1 MRISTSNSYDA
12 SLEQLIK
19 RQENLSSAQEQ
30 LTTGKRVNRA
40 SDDPAAAARAE
51 RALAAEKRAVAGQRA
66 VDASKNAM
74 TLTESALGDA
84 GELLQQA
91 RETLLS
97 AGNATYTDAE
107 RKGLADKLGEIR
119 KQLMAVANRAD
130 GAGTY
135 LFGGQGSGQP
145 PFLDAA
151 GGVTYVGGDGEAEVA
166 STEALPITTNGN
178 AIWMQ
183 ARSGNGVF
191 DTNAVTATGTAWI
204 DSGSVTNPSALTG
217 STYSIQF
224 SVAAGVTTYSI
235 LQDGAPTAQVGM
247 PFKPGQAI
255 QIDGMSA
262 TISGNPADLDEFTL
276 TPSTSSQTVF
286 DTLDKAISDLKTP
299 LRSGTQIAQSNA
311 DNLANL
317 DQVMNSLSGA
327 RTRVGET
334 LNRIDGVTG
343 RLDSLQLS
351 SKTARSDAEDLDMTR
366 AISDFANQQ
375 TGYDA
380 SLKAYTMVQ
389 KLSLFNYL
397 SGG

>member
-12 SLEQLIK
+12 SLQQLMK
-19 RQENLSSAQEQ
+19 RQDDLSSAQEQ

-84 GELLQQA
+84 TDLLQQV
-91 RETLLS
+91 RETLIA

-107 RKGLADKLGEIR
+107 RKGLSDKISELR

-135 LFGGQGSGQP
+135 LFGGQGAGQA

-151 GGVTYVGGDGEAEVA
+151 GGVVYQGGDGEAEVA
-166 STEALPITTNGN
+166 SDEALPITTNGDQ
-178 AIWMQ
+178 IWMQ

-191 DTNAVTATGTAWI
+191 DTHAVTATGTAWI
-204 DSGSVTNPSALTG
+204 DSGRVTNPSALTG

-224 SVAAGVTTYSI
+224 SVTGGTTTYSI

-262 TISGNPADLDEFTL
+262 NIAGNPADLDEFTI
-276 TPSTSSQTVF
+276 TPSVTGQTVF
-286 DTLDKAISDLKTP
+286 DTLDKAIADLKTP
-299 LRSGTQIAQSNA
+299 LRNGTQIAQSNA

-317 DQVMNSLSGA
+317 DQVMANISGA

-351 SKTARSDAEDLDMTR
+351 SKTARSDAEDLDMTS

>member
-1 MRISTSNSYDA
+1 M
-12 SLEQLIK
+12 K
-19 RQENLSSAQEQ
+19 RQDDLSSAQEQ

-51 RALAAEKRAVAGQRA
+51 RALAAENRAVAGQRA

-84 GELLQQA
+84 TELLQQV
-91 RETLLS
+91 RETMLA

-107 RKGLADKLGEIR
+107 RKGLADKIGELR
-119 KQLMAVANRAD
+119 KQLVAVANRAD

-135 LFGGQGSGQP
+135 LFGGQGSGQA

-151 GGVTYVGGDGEAEVA
+151 GGVVYRGGSGETAVA
-166 STEALPITTNGN
+166 STESLPITTNGEQ
-178 AIWMQ
+178 IWMQ
-183 ARSGNGVF
+183 SRSGNGVF

-204 DSGSVTNPSALTG
+204 DSGHVTNPSALTG

-255 QIDGMSA
+255 EIDGMSA
-262 TISGNPADLDEFTL
+262 TIAGSPADLDEFTL

-286 DTLDKAISDLKTP
+286 DTLDKAIADLKTP

-317 DQVMNSLSGA
+317 DQVMATLSGA

-343 RLDSLQLS
+343 RLDSLKLS
-351 SKTARSDAEDLDMTR
+351 SKTARSDAEDLDMTN
-366 AISDFANQQ
+366 AISDFASQQ

-397 SGG
+397 NG

>member
-12 SLEQLIK
+12 SLQQLMK
-19 RQENLSSAQEQ
+19 RQDDLSSAQEQ

-51 RALAAEKRAVAGQRA
+51 RALAAENRAVAGQRA

-84 GELLQQA
+84 TDLLQQV
-91 RETLLS
+91 RETMLS

-107 RKGLADKLGEIR
+107 RKGLADKIGELR
-119 KQLMAVANRAD
+119 KQLVAVANRAD

-135 LFGGQGSGQP
+135 LFGGQGSGQA

-151 GGVTYVGGDGEAEVA
+151 GGVVYRGGSGETAVA
-166 STEALPITTNGN
+166 STESLPITTNGEQ
-178 AIWMQ
+178 IWMQ
-183 ARSGNGVF
+183 SRSGNGVF

-204 DSGSVTNPSALTG
+204 DSGHVTNPSALTG

-255 QIDGMSA
+255 EIDGMAASIA
-262 TISGNPADLDEFTL
+262 GNPADLDEFTL

-286 DTLDKAISDLKTP
+286 DTLDKAIADLKTP

-317 DQVMNSLSGA
+317 DQVMATLSGA
-327 RTRVGET
+327 RTRIGET

-343 RLDSLQLS
+343 RLDSLKLS
-351 SKTARSDAEDLDMTR
+351 SKTARSDAEDLDMTN
-366 AISDFANQQ
+366 AISDFASQQ

-397 SGG
+397 NG

>member
-12 SLEQLIK
+12 SLAQLVK
-19 RQENLSSAQEQ
+19 RQENLASAQEQ
-30 LTTGKRVNRA
+30 LTTGKRVNRS

-84 GELLQQA
+84 GELLQQV
-91 RETLLS
+91 RETLVA

-107 RKGLADKLGEIR
+107 RKGLADKIGELR

-135 LFGGQGSGQP
+135 LFGGQGSGQV

-151 GGVTYVGGDGEAEVA
+151 GGVVYQGGTGEAEVA
-166 STEALPITTNGN
+166 SSESLPITSNGDQ
-178 AIWMQ
+178 IWMQ
-183 ARSGNGVF
+183 ARTGNGVF
-191 DTNAVTATGTAWI
+191 ETKAVTATGTGWI

-224 SVAAGVTTYSI
+224 SVTGGVTTYSI
-235 LQDGAPTAQVGM
+235 LQDGAPTAQMGM

-262 TISGNPADLDEFTL
+262 TIAGSPADLDEFSI
-276 TPSTSSQTVF
+276 TPSTTGQTVF
-286 DTLDKAISDLKTP
+286 DTLDKAINDLRTP
-299 LRSGTQIAQSNA
+299 LRSGTQIAQSNVL
-311 DNLANL
+311 NLRNL
-317 DQVMNSLSGA
+317 DQVMSGLAGA

-343 RLDSLQLS
+343 RLEDLTLS
-351 SKTARSDAEDLDMTR
+351 SKTARSDAEDLDMTQ
-366 AISDFANQQ
+366 AISDFASQQ

>member
-1 MRISTSNSYDA
+1 MRISTANSYDA
-12 SLEQLIK
+12 SLGQLVK
-19 RQENLSSAQEQ
+19 RQEDLSAAQEQ

-51 RALAAEKRAVAGQRA
+51 RALAAENRAVAGQRA

-84 GELLQQA
+84 TDLLQQV
-91 RETLLS
+91 RETMIA

-107 RKGLADKLGEIR
+107 RKGLADKIGELR
-119 KQLMAVANRAD
+119 KQLVAVANRAD

-135 LFGGQGSGQP
+135 LFGGQGSGQA

-151 GGVTYVGGDGEAEVA
+151 GGVVYRGGSGETAVA
-166 STEALPITTNGN
+166 STESLPITTNGEQ
-178 AIWMQ
+178 IWMQ
-183 ARSGNGVF
+183 SRSGNGVF

-204 DSGSVTNPSALTG
+204 DSGHVTNPSALTG

-255 QIDGMSA
+255 EIDGMSA
-262 TISGNPADLDEFTL
+262 TIAGSPADLDEFTL

-286 DTLDKAISDLKTP
+286 DTLDKAIADLKTP

-317 DQVMNSLSGA
+317 DQVMATLSGA

-343 RLDSLQLS
+343 RLDGLKLS
-351 SKTARSDAEDLDMTR
+351 SKTARSDAEDLDMTS
-366 AISDFANQQ
+366 AISDFASQQ

-397 SGG
+397 NG

>member
-1 MRISTSNSYDA
+1 MRISTANSYDA
-12 SLEQLIK
+12 SLGQLVK
-19 RQENLSSAQEQ
+19 RQEDLSAAQEQ

-51 RALAAEKRAVAGQRA
+51 RALAAENRAVAGQRA

-84 GELLQQA
+84 TELLQQV
-91 RETLLS
+91 RETMIA

-107 RKGLADKLGEIR
+107 RKGLADKIGELR
-119 KQLMAVANRAD
+119 KQLVAVANRAD

-135 LFGGQGSGQP
+135 LFGGQGSGQA

-151 GGVTYVGGDGEAEVA
+151 GGVVYRGGSGETAVA
-166 STEALPITTNGN
+166 STESLPITTNGEQ
-178 AIWMQ
+178 IWMQ
-183 ARSGNGVF
+183 SRSGNGVF

-204 DSGSVTNPSALTG
+204 DSGHVTNPSALTG

-255 QIDGMSA
+255 EIDGMSA
-262 TISGNPADLDEFTL
+262 TIAGSPADLDEFTL

-286 DTLDKAISDLKTP
+286 DTLDKAIADLKTP

-317 DQVMNSLSGA
+317 DQVMATLSGA

-343 RLDSLQLS
+343 RLDGLKLS
-351 SKTARSDAEDLDMTR
+351 SKTARSDAEDLDMTS

-397 SGG
+397 NG

>member
-1 MRISTSNSYDA
+1 MRISTANSYDA
-12 SLEQLIK
+12 SLQQLMT
-19 RQENLSSAQEQ
+19 RQDNLSAAQEQ

-51 RALAAEKRAVAGQRA
+51 RALAAENRAVAGQRA

-84 GELLQQA
+84 TDLLQQV
-91 RETLLS
+91 RETLIA

-107 RKGLADKLGEIR
+107 RKGLADKIGELR
-119 KQLMAVANRAD
+119 KQLVAVANRAD

-135 LFGGQGSGQP
+135 LFGGQGSGQA

-151 GGVTYVGGDGEAEVA
+151 GGVVYRGGTGEAVVA
-166 STEALPITTNGN
+166 SSETLPITTNGDQ
-178 AIWMQ
+178 IWMQ
-183 ARSGNGVF
+183 SRSGNGVF
-191 DTNAVTATGTAWI
+191 DANAVTATGTAWI
-204 DSGSVTNPSALTG
+204 DSGHVTNPSALTG

-224 SVAAGVTTYSI
+224 SVVAGATTYSI

-255 QIDGMSA
+255 EIDGMAA
-262 TISGNPADLDEFTL
+262 TIAGNPADLDEFTL

-286 DTLDKAISDLKTP
+286 DTLDKAIADLKTP

-317 DQVMNSLSGA
+317 DQVMATLSGA

-343 RLDSLQLS
+343 RLDSLKLS
-351 SKTARSDAEDLDMTR
+351 SKTARSDAEDLDMTS

-397 SGG
+397 NG

>member
-12 SLEQLIK
+12 SLQQLMK
-19 RQENLSSAQEQ
+19 RQDDLSAAQEQ

-51 RALAAEKRAVAGQRA
+51 RALAAENRAVAGQRA

-84 GELLQQA
+84 TDLLQQV
-91 RETLLS
+91 RETMLA

-107 RKGLADKLGEIR
+107 RKGLSDKIGELR

-135 LFGGQGSGQP
+135 LFGGQGAGQA

-151 GGVTYVGGDGEAEVA
+151 GGVVYQGGDGEAEVA
-166 STEALPITTNGN
+166 STEALPITSNGDQ
-178 AIWMQ
+178 IWMQ

-191 DTNAVTATGTAWI
+191 DTQAVTATGTAWI
-204 DSGSVTNPSALTG
+204 DSGRVTNPSALTG

-224 SVAAGVTTYSI
+224 SVTGGATTYSI

-262 TISGNPADLDEFTL
+262 NIAGSPADLDEFTI
-276 TPSTSSQTVF
+276 TPSITGQTVF
-286 DTLDKAISDLKTP
+286 DTLDKAIADLKTP

-317 DQVMNSLSGA
+317 DQVMATISGA

-343 RLDSLQLS
+343 RLDSLKLS
-351 SKTARSDAEDLDMTR
+351 SKTARTDAEDLDMTS

-397 SGG
+397 SG

>member
-12 SLEQLIK
+12 SLQQLMK
-19 RQENLSSAQEQ
+19 RQDDLSSAQEQ

-51 RALAAEKRAVAGQRA
+51 RALAAENRAVAGQRA

-84 GELLQQA
+84 TDLLQQV

-107 RKGLADKLGEIR
+107 RKGLSDKIGELR

-135 LFGGQGSGQP
+135 LFGGQGAGQA

-151 GGVTYVGGDGEAEVA
+151 GGVVYQGGDGEAEVA
-166 STEALPITTNGN
+166 STEALPITSNGDQ
-178 AIWMQ
+178 IWMQ

-191 DTNAVTATGTAWI
+191 DASAVTATGTAWI
-204 DSGSVTNPSALTG
+204 DSGRVTNPSALTG

-224 SVAAGVTTYSI
+224 SVTGGATTYSI

-262 TISGNPADLDEFTL
+262 NIAGSPADLDEFTL
-276 TPSTSSQTVF
+276 SPSITGQSVF
-286 DTLDKAISDLKTP
+286 DTLDKAIADLKTP

-317 DQVMNSLSGA
+317 DQVMATISGA

-343 RLDSLQLS
+343 RLDSLKLS
-351 SKTARSDAEDLDMTR
+351 SKTARTDAEDLDMTS

-397 SGG
+397 SG

>member
-12 SLEQLIK
+12 SLQQLMK
-19 RQENLSSAQEQ
+19 RQDDLSSAQEQ

-84 GELLQQA
+84 TELLQQV
-91 RETLLS
+91 RETLIA

-107 RKGLADKLGEIR
+107 RKGLSDKISELR

-135 LFGGQGSGQP
+135 LFGGQGSGQA

-151 GGVTYVGGDGEAEVA
+151 GGVVYQGGDGEAEVA
-166 STEALPITTNGN
+166 SDEALPITTNGDQ
-178 AIWMQ
+178 IWMQ

-191 DTNAVTATGTAWI
+191 DTNAVTATGSAWI
-204 DSGSVTNPSALTG
+204 DSGRVTNPSALTG

-224 SVAAGVTTYSI
+224 SVAGGTTTYSI

-262 TISGNPADLDEFTL
+262 NIAGNPADLDEFTI
-276 TPSTSSQTVF
+276 TPSVTGQTVF
-286 DTLDKAISDLKTP
+286 DTLDKAIADLKTP

-317 DQVMNSLSGA
+317 DQVMANISGA

-343 RLDSLQLS
+343 RLDALKLS
-351 SKTARSDAEDLDMTR
+351 SKTARSDAEDLDMTS

-397 SGG
+397 SG

>member
-1 MRISTSNSYDA
+1 MRISTANSYDA
-12 SLEQLIK
+12 SLGQLVK
-19 RQENLSSAQEQ
+19 RQEDLSAAQEQ

-51 RALAAEKRAVAGQRA
+51 RALAAENRAVAVQRA

-84 GELLQQA
+84 TDLLQQV
-91 RETLLS
+91 RETLIA
-97 AGNATYTDAE
+97 AGNATYTDSE
-107 RKGLADKLGEIR
+107 RKGLADKIGELR
-119 KQLMAVANRAD
+119 KQLVAVANRAD

-135 LFGGQGSGQP
+135 LFGGQGSGQA

-151 GGVTYVGGDGEAEVA
+151 GGVVYRGGSGETAVA
-166 STEALPITTNGN
+166 STESLPITTNGDQ
-178 AIWMQ
+178 IWMQ
-183 ARSGNGVF
+183 SRSGNGVF

-204 DSGSVTNPSALTG
+204 DSGHVTNPSALTG

-255 QIDGMSA
+255 EIDGMSA
-262 TISGNPADLDEFTL
+262 TIAGSPADLDEFTL

-286 DTLDKAISDLKTP
+286 DTLDKAIADLRTP

-317 DQVMNSLSGA
+317 DQVMATLSGA

-343 RLDSLQLS
+343 RLDGLKLS
-351 SKTARSDAEDLDMTR
+351 SKTARSDAEDLDMTS
-366 AISDFANQQ
+366 AISDFASQQ

-397 SGG
+397 NG

>member
-1 MRISTSNSYDA
+1 MRISTANSYDA
-12 SLEQLIK
+12 SLGQLVK
-19 RQENLSSAQEQ
+19 RQEDLSAAQEQ

-51 RALAAEKRAVAGQRA
+51 RALAAENRAVAGQRA

-84 GELLQQA
+84 TELLQQV
-91 RETLLS
+91 RETMIA

-107 RKGLADKLGEIR
+107 RKGLADKIGELR
-119 KQLMAVANRAD
+119 KQLVAVANRAD

-135 LFGGQGSGQP
+135 LFGGQGSGQA

-151 GGVTYVGGDGEAEVA
+151 GGVVYRGGTGETAVA
-166 STEALPITTNGN
+166 STESLPITTNGEQ
-178 AIWMQ
+178 IWMQ
-183 ARSGNGVF
+183 SRSGNGVF

-204 DSGSVTNPSALTG
+204 DSGHVTNPSALTG

-255 QIDGMSA
+255 EIDGMSA
-262 TISGNPADLDEFTL
+262 TIAGSPADLDEFTL

-286 DTLDKAISDLKTP
+286 DTLDKAIADLKTP

-317 DQVMNSLSGA
+317 DQVMATLSGA

-343 RLDSLQLS
+343 RLDSLKLS
-351 SKTARSDAEDLDMTR
+351 SKTARSDAEDLDMTS
-366 AISDFANQQ
+366 AISDFASQQ

-397 SGG
+397 NG

>member
-12 SLEQLIK
+12 SLQQLMK
-19 RQENLSSAQEQ
+19 RQDDLSSAQEQ

-51 RALAAEKRAVAGQRA
+51 RALAAENRAVAGQRA

-84 GELLQQA
+84 TELLQQV
-91 RETLLS
+91 RETMLA

-107 RKGLADKLGEIR
+107 RKGLADKIGELR
-119 KQLMAVANRAD
+119 KQLVAVANRAD

-135 LFGGQGSGQP
+135 LFGGQGSGQA

-151 GGVTYVGGDGEAEVA
+151 GGVVYRGGSGETAVA
-166 STEALPITTNGN
+166 STESLPITTNGEQ
-178 AIWMQ
+178 IWMQ
-183 ARSGNGVF
+183 SRSGNGVF
-191 DTNAVTATGTAWI
+191 DANAVTATGTAWI
-204 DSGSVTNPSALTG
+204 DSGHVTNPSALTG

-255 QIDGMSA
+255 EIDGMA
-262 TISGNPADLDEFTL
+262 AAIAGNPADLDEFTL

-286 DTLDKAISDLKTP
+286 DTLDKAIADLKTP

-317 DQVMNSLSGA
+317 DQVMATLSGA

-343 RLDSLQLS
+343 RLDSLKLS
-351 SKTARSDAEDLDMTR
+351 SKTARSDAEDLDMTN
-366 AISDFANQQ
+366 AISDFASQQ

-397 SGG
+397 NG

>member
-1 MRISTSNSYDA
+1 MRISTANSYDA
-12 SLEQLIK
+12 SLGQLVK
-19 RQENLSSAQEQ
+19 RQEDLSAAQEQ

-51 RALAAEKRAVAGQRA
+51 RALAAENRAVAGQRA

-84 GELLQQA
+84 TELLQQV
-91 RETLLS
+91 RETMIA

-107 RKGLADKLGEIR
+107 RKGLADKIGELR
-119 KQLMAVANRAD
+119 KQLVAVANRAD

-135 LFGGQGSGQP
+135 LFGGQGSGQA

-151 GGVTYVGGDGEAEVA
+151 GGVVYRGGSGETAVA
-166 STEALPITTNGN
+166 STESLPITTNGEQ
-178 AIWMQ
+178 IWMQ
-183 ARSGNGVF
+183 SRSGNGVF

-204 DSGSVTNPSALTG
+204 DSGHVTNPSALTG

-255 QIDGMSA
+255 EIDGMSA
-262 TISGNPADLDEFTL
+262 TIAGSPADLDEFTL

-286 DTLDKAISDLKTP
+286 DTLDKAIADLKTP

-317 DQVMNSLSGA
+317 DQVMATLSGA

-343 RLDSLQLS
+343 RLDGLKLS
-351 SKTARSDAEDLDMTR
+351 SKTARSDAEDLDMTS
-366 AISDFANQQ
+366 AISDFASQQ

-397 SGG
+397 NG

>member
-12 SLEQLIK
+12 SLQQLMK
-19 RQENLSSAQEQ
+19 RQDDLSSAQEQ

-51 RALAAEKRAVAGQRA
+51 RALAAENRAVAGQRA

-84 GELLQQA
+84 TELLQQV
-91 RETLLS
+91 RETMLA

-107 RKGLADKLGEIR
+107 RKGLADKIGELR
-119 KQLMAVANRAD
+119 KQLVAVANRAD

-135 LFGGQGSGQP
+135 LFGGQGSGQA

-151 GGVTYVGGDGEAEVA
+151 GGVVYRGGSGETAVA
-166 STEALPITTNGN
+166 STESLPITTNGEQ
-178 AIWMQ
+178 IWMQ
-183 ARSGNGVF
+183 SRSGNGVF
-191 DTNAVTATGTAWI
+191 DANAVTATGTAWI
-204 DSGSVTNPSALTG
+204 DSGHVTNPSALTG

-255 QIDGMSA
+255 EIDGMA
-262 TISGNPADLDEFTL
+262 AAIAGNPADLDEFTL

-286 DTLDKAISDLKTP
+286 DTLDKAIADLKTP

-317 DQVMNSLSGA
+317 DQVMATLSGA
-327 RTRVGET
+327 RTRIGET

-343 RLDSLQLS
+343 RLDSLKLS
-351 SKTARSDAEDLDMTR
+351 SKTARSDAEDLDMTN
-366 AISDFANQQ
+366 AISDFASQQ

-397 SGG
+397 NG

>member
-1 MRISTSNSYDA
+1 M
-12 SLEQLIK
+12 K
-19 RQENLSSAQEQ
+19 RQDDLSSAQEQ

-51 RALAAEKRAVAGQRA
+51 RALAAENRAVAGQRA

-84 GELLQQA
+84 TDLLQQV
-91 RETLLS
+91 RETMLS

-107 RKGLADKLGEIR
+107 RKGLADKIGELR
-119 KQLMAVANRAD
+119 KQLVAVANRAD

-135 LFGGQGSGQP
+135 LFGGQGSGQA

-151 GGVTYVGGDGEAEVA
+151 GGVVYRGGSGETAVA
-166 STEALPITTNGN
+166 STESLPITTNGEQ
-178 AIWMQ
+178 IWMQ
-183 ARSGNGVF
+183 SRSGNGVF

-204 DSGSVTNPSALTG
+204 DSGHVTNPSALTG

-255 QIDGMSA
+255 EIDGMAASIA
-262 TISGNPADLDEFTL
+262 GNPADLDEFTL

-286 DTLDKAISDLKTP
+286 DTLDKAIADLKTP

-317 DQVMNSLSGA
+317 DQVMATLSGA
-327 RTRVGET
+327 RTRIGET

-343 RLDSLQLS
+343 RLDSLKLS
-351 SKTARSDAEDLDMTR
+351 SKTARSDAEDLDMTN
-366 AISDFANQQ
+366 AISDFASQQ

-397 SGG
+397 NG

>member
-1 MRISTSNSYDA
+1 MRISTANSYDA
-12 SLEQLIK
+12 SLQQLMK
-19 RQENLSSAQEQ
+19 RQDDLSAAQEQ

-51 RALAAEKRAVAGQRA
+51 RALAAENRAVAGQRA

-84 GELLQQA
+84 TDLLQQV
-91 RETLLS
+91 RETMLA

-107 RKGLADKLGEIR
+107 RKGLSDKIGELR

-135 LFGGQGSGQP
+135 LFGGQGAGQA

-151 GGVTYVGGDGEAEVA
+151 GGVVYQGGDGEAEVA
-166 STEALPITTNGN
+166 STEALPITSNGDQ
-178 AIWMQ
+178 IWMQ

-191 DTNAVTATGTAWI
+191 DTKAVTATGTAWI

-224 SVAAGVTTYSI
+224 SVTGGATTYSI

-262 TISGNPADLDEFTL
+262 NIAGSPADLDEFTIS
-276 TPSTSSQTVF
+276 PSSTGQTVF
-286 DTLDKAISDLKTP
+286 DTLDKAIADLKTP

-317 DQVMNSLSGA
+317 DQVMATISGA

-343 RLDSLQLS
+343 RLDSLKLS
-351 SKTARSDAEDLDMTR
+351 SKTARTDAEDLDMTS

>member
-1 MRISTSNSYDA
+1 MRISTANSYDA
-12 SLEQLIK
+12 SLQQLMT
-19 RQENLSSAQEQ
+19 RQDNLSAAQEQ

-51 RALAAEKRAVAGQRA
+51 RALAAENRAVAGQRA

-84 GELLQQA
+84 TDLLQQV
-91 RETLLS
+91 RETLIA

-107 RKGLADKLGEIR
+107 RKGLADKIGELR
-119 KQLMAVANRAD
+119 KQLVAVANRAD

-135 LFGGQGSGQP
+135 LFGGQGSGQA

-151 GGVTYVGGDGEAEVA
+151 GGVVYRGGSGEAAVA
-166 STEALPITTNGN
+166 STESLPITTNGDQ
-178 AIWMQ
+178 IWMQ
-183 ARSGNGVF
+183 SRSGNGVF
-191 DTNAVTATGTAWI
+191 DTNAVTATGSAWI
-204 DSGSVTNPSALTG
+204 DSGHVTNPSALTG

-224 SVAAGVTTYSI
+224 SVVAGATTYSI

-255 QIDGMSA
+255 EIDGMAA
-262 TISGNPADLDEFTL
+262 TIAGSPADLDEFTL

-286 DTLDKAISDLKTP
+286 DTLDKAIADLKTP

-317 DQVMNSLSGA
+317 DQVMATLSGA

-343 RLDSLQLS
+343 RLDSLKLS
-351 SKTARSDAEDLDMTR
+351 SKTARSDAEDLDMTS
-366 AISDFANQQ
+366 AISDFASQQ

-397 SGG
+397 NG

>member
-12 SLEQLIK
+12 SLEQLMK
-19 RQENLSSAQEQ
+19 RQDNLSSAQEQ

-84 GELLQQA
+84 TDLLQQV
-91 RETLLS
+91 RETLIA

-107 RKGLADKLGEIR
+107 RKGLADKIGELR
-119 KQLMAVANRAD
+119 KQLMAVSNRAD

-151 GGVTYVGGDGEAEVA
+151 GGVVYRGGDGEAEVA
-166 STEALPITTNGN
+166 STEALPITTNGDQ
-178 AIWMQ
+178 IWMQ

-191 DTNAVTATGTAWI
+191 DTNAVTATGSAWI

-224 SVAAGVTTYSI
+224 SVAGGATTYSI

-262 TISGNPADLDEFTL
+262 TIAGSPADLDEFTL
-276 TPSTSSQTVF
+276 TPSITGQTVF
-286 DTLDKAISDLKTP
+286 DTLDKAIADLKTP

-317 DQVMNSLSGA
+317 DQVMANMSGA

-351 SKTARSDAEDLDMTR
+351 SKTARSDAEDLDMTH

-397 SGG
+397 SG

>member
-1 MRISTSNSYDA
+1 MRISTSHSYDA
-12 SLEQLIK
+12 TIESLTR
-19 RQENLSSAQEQ
+19 RQTEMATAQEQ

-51 RALAAEKRAVAGQRA
+51 RALAAENRAVAGQRA

-84 GELLQQA
+84 TELLQQV
-91 RETLLS
+91 RETMIA

-107 RKGLADKLGEIR
+107 RKGLADKIGELR
-119 KQLMAVANRAD
+119 KQLVAVANRAD

-135 LFGGQGSGQP
+135 LFGGQGSGQA

-151 GGVTYVGGDGEAEVA
+151 GGVVYRGGSGETAVA
-166 STEALPITTNGN
+166 STESLPITTNGEQ
-178 AIWMQ
+178 IWMQ
-183 ARSGNGVF
+183 SRSGNGVF

-204 DSGSVTNPSALTG
+204 DSGHVTNPSALTG

-255 QIDGMSA
+255 EIDGMSA
-262 TISGNPADLDEFTL
+262 TIAGSPADLDEFTL

-286 DTLDKAISDLKTP
+286 DTLDKAIADLKTP

-317 DQVMNSLSGA
+317 DQVMATLSGA

-343 RLDSLQLS
+343 RLDGLKLS
-351 SKTARSDAEDLDMTR
+351 SKTARSDAEDLDMTS
-366 AISDFANQQ
+366 AISDFASQQ

-397 SGG
+397 NG

>member
-1 MRISTSNSYDA
+1 MRISTANSYDA
-12 SLEQLIK
+12 SLQQLMT
-19 RQENLSSAQEQ
+19 RQDNLSAAQEQ

-51 RALAAEKRAVAGQRA
+51 RALAAETRAVAGQRA

-84 GELLQQA
+84 TDLLQQV
-91 RETLLS
+91 RETLIA

-107 RKGLADKLGEIR
+107 RKGLADKIGELR
-119 KQLMAVANRAD
+119 KQLVAVANRAD

-135 LFGGQGSGQP
+135 LFGGQGSGQA

-151 GGVTYVGGDGEAEVA
+151 GGVVYRGGSGETAVA
-166 STEALPITTNGN
+166 STESLPITTNGEQ
-178 AIWMQ
+178 IWMQ
-183 ARSGNGVF
+183 SRSGNGVF
-191 DTNAVTATGTAWI
+191 DANAVTATGTAWI
-204 DSGSVTNPSALTG
+204 DSGHVTNPSALTG

-255 QIDGMSA
+255 EIDGMAA
-262 TISGNPADLDEFTL
+262 TIAGKPADLDEFTL
-276 TPSTSSQTVF
+276 TPSTSGQTVF
-286 DTLDKAISDLKTP
+286 DTLDKAIADLKTP
-299 LRSGTQIAQSNA
+299 LRNGTQIAQSNA

-317 DQVMNSLSGA
+317 DQVMSTLSGA

-343 RLDSLQLS
+343 RLDSLKLS
-351 SKTARSDAEDLDMTR
+351 SKTARSDAEDLDMTS
-366 AISDFANQQ
+366 AISDFASQQ

-397 SGG
+397 NG

>member
-12 SLEQLIK
+12 SLQQLMK
-19 RQENLSSAQEQ
+19 RQDDLSSAQEQ

-84 GELLQQA
+84 TELLQQV
-91 RETLLS
+91 RETLIA

-107 RKGLADKLGEIR
+107 RKGLSDKIGELR

-135 LFGGQGSGQP
+135 LFGGQGSGQA

-151 GGVTYVGGDGEAEVA
+151 GGVVYQGGDGEAEVA
-166 STEALPITTNGN
+166 SDEALPITTNGDQ
-178 AIWMQ
+178 IWMQ

-191 DTNAVTATGTAWI
+191 DTNAVTATGSAWI
-204 DSGSVTNPSALTG
+204 DSGRVTNPSALTG

-224 SVAAGVTTYSI
+224 SVAGGTTTYSI

-262 TISGNPADLDEFTL
+262 NIAGSPADLDEFTI
-276 TPSTSSQTVF
+276 TPSVTGQTVF
-286 DTLDKAISDLKTP
+286 DTLDKAIADLKTP

-317 DQVMNSLSGA
+317 DQVMANISGA
-327 RTRVGET
+327 RSRVGET

-343 RLDSLQLS
+343 RLDALKLS
-351 SKTARSDAEDLDMTR
+351 SKTARSDAEDLDMTS

-397 SGG
+397 SG

>member
-12 SLEQLIK
+12 SLGQLVK
-19 RQENLSSAQEQ
+19 RQEDLSAAQEQ

-51 RALAAEKRAVAGQRA
+51 RALAGENRAVAGQRA

-84 GELLQQA
+84 TDLLQQV
-91 RETLLS
+91 RETLIA

-107 RKGLADKLGEIR
+107 RKGLADKIGELR
-119 KQLMAVANRAD
+119 KQLVAVANRAD

-135 LFGGQGSGQP
+135 LFGGQGSGQA

-151 GGVTYVGGDGEAEVA
+151 GGVVYRGGSGEAAVA
-166 STEALPITTNGN
+166 SSEVLPITTNGDQ
-178 AIWMQ
+178 IWMQ
-183 ARSGNGVF
+183 SRSGNGVF

-204 DSGSVTNPSALTG
+204 DSGHVTNPSALTG

-255 QIDGMSA
+255 EIDGMAA
-262 TISGNPADLDEFTL
+262 TIAGSPADLDEFTL

-286 DTLDKAISDLKTP
+286 DTLDKAIADLKTP

-317 DQVMNSLSGA
+317 DQVMATISGA

-343 RLDSLQLS
+343 RLDALKLS
-351 SKTARSDAEDLDMTR
+351 SKTARSDAEDLDMTS

-397 SGG
+397 NG

>member
-12 SLEQLIK
+12 SLQQLMK
-19 RQENLSSAQEQ
+19 RQDDLSSAQEQ

-84 GELLQQA
+84 TELLQQV
-91 RETLLS
+91 RETLIA

-107 RKGLADKLGEIR
+107 RKGLSDKISELR

-135 LFGGQGSGQP
+135 LFGGQGSGQA

-151 GGVTYVGGDGEAEVA
+151 GGVVYQGGDGEAEVA
-166 STEALPITTNGN
+166 SDEALPITTNGDQ
-178 AIWMQ
+178 IWMQ

-191 DTNAVTATGTAWI
+191 DTNAVTATGSAWI
-204 DSGSVTNPSALTG
+204 DSGRVTNPSALTG

-224 SVAAGVTTYSI
+224 SVAGGTTTYSI

-262 TISGNPADLDEFTL
+262 NIAGSPADLDEFTI
-276 TPSTSSQTVF
+276 TPSVTGQTVF
-286 DTLDKAISDLKTP
+286 DTLDKAIADLKTP

-317 DQVMNSLSGA
+317 DQVMANLSGA

-343 RLDSLQLS
+343 RLDALKLS
-351 SKTARSDAEDLDMTR
+351 SKTARSDAEDLDMTS

-397 SGG
+397 SG

>member
-12 SLEQLIK
+12 SLGQLVK
-19 RQENLSSAQEQ
+19 RQENLAEAQEQ

-51 RALAAEKRAVAGQRA
+51 RALAAEKRADAGQRA

-84 GELLQQA
+84 DELMQQV
-91 RETLLS
+91 RETLVA

-107 RKGLADKLGEIR
+107 RKGLADKLGELR
-119 KQLMAVANRAD
+119 KQLFAVSNRAD

-135 LFGGQGSGQP
+135 LFGGQGSGQA

-151 GGVTYVGGDGEAEVA
+151 GGVVYRGGDGEAAVA
-166 STEALPITTNGN
+166 SDEALPITTNGDQ
-178 AIWMQ
+178 IWMQ

-191 DTNAVTATGTAWI
+191 ETSATTSTGTAWI
-204 DSGSVTNPSALTG
+204 DSGHVTNPSAVTG

-224 SVAAGVTTYSI
+224 SVSGGTTTYSI
-235 LQDGAPTAQVGM
+235 LQDGSPTAQVGV

-255 QIDGMSA
+255 EIDGMSA
-262 TISGNPADLDEFTL
+262 NIAGKPADLDEFTIK
-276 TPSTSSQTVF
+276 PSTPGLSVF

-299 LRSGTQIAQSNA
+299 LRSGTQIAQSNSQ
-311 DNLANL
+311 NLRNV
-317 DQVMNSLSGA
+317 DQVMSTLQGA
-327 RTRVGET
+327 RTRAGET

-343 RLDSLQLS
+343 RLDSLRLS
-351 SKTARSDAEDLDMTR
+351 SQTARSDAEDLDMTH

-380 SLKAYTMVQ
+380 SLKAYSMVQ
-389 KLSLFNYL
+389 KLSLFQYL
-397 SGG
+397 SA

>member
-1 MRISTSNSYDA
+1 MRISTANSYDA
-12 SLEQLIK
+12 SLGQLVK
-19 RQENLSSAQEQ
+19 RQEDLSSAQEQ

-51 RALAAEKRAVAGQRA
+51 RALAAENRAVAGQRA

-84 GELLQQA
+84 TDLLQQV
-91 RETLLS
+91 RETLIA
-97 AGNATYTDAE
+97 AGNATYTDSE
-107 RKGLADKLGEIR
+107 RKGLADKIGELR
-119 KQLMAVANRAD
+119 KQLVAVANRAD

-135 LFGGQGSGQP
+135 LFGGQGSGQA

-151 GGVTYVGGDGEAEVA
+151 GGVVYRGGSGEAAVA
-166 STEALPITTNGN
+166 SSEVLPITTNGDQ
-178 AIWMQ
+178 IWMQ
-183 ARSGNGVF
+183 SRSGNGVF

-204 DSGSVTNPSALTG
+204 DSGHVTNPSALTG

-255 QIDGMSA
+255 EIDGMAA
-262 TISGNPADLDEFTL
+262 TIAGSPADLDEFTL

-286 DTLDKAISDLKTP
+286 DTLDKAIADLKTP

-317 DQVMNSLSGA
+317 DQVMATISGA

-343 RLDSLQLS
+343 RLDALKLS
-351 SKTARSDAEDLDMTR
+351 SKTARSDAEDLDMTS

-397 SGG
+397 NG

>member
-1 MRISTSNSYDA
+1 MRISTANSYDA
-12 SLEQLIK
+12 SLSQLVK
-19 RQENLSSAQEQ
+19 RQEDLSAAQEQ

-51 RALAAEKRAVAGQRA
+51 RALAAENRAVAGQRA

-84 GELLQQA
+84 TDLLQQV
-91 RETLLS
+91 RETLIA

-107 RKGLADKLGEIR
+107 RKGLADKIGELR
-119 KQLMAVANRAD
+119 KQLVAVANRAD

-135 LFGGQGSGQP
+135 LFGGQGSGQA

-151 GGVTYVGGDGEAEVA
+151 GGVVYRGGSGEAAVA
-166 STEALPITTNGN
+166 STEVLPVTTNGDQ
-178 AIWMQ
+178 IWMQ
-183 ARSGNGVF
+183 SRSGNGVF

-204 DSGSVTNPSALTG
+204 DSGHVTNPSALTG

-255 QIDGMSA
+255 EIDGMAA
-262 TISGNPADLDEFTL
+262 TIAGSPADLDEFTL

-317 DQVMNSLSGA
+317 DQVMATISGA

-343 RLDSLQLS
+343 RLDALKLS
-351 SKTARSDAEDLDMTR
+351 SKTARSDAEDLDMTS

-397 SGG
+397 NG